1 MSTSTDHQSSLSPAA
16 GRRVA
21 VISGSV
27 RKDRMGPTIAR
38 WVAAALD
45 PAAAPD
51 PAAVPDPA
59 ATVDLA
65 PVDLIDVADVE
76 LPDDSLLYPGGGP
89 RSEVADRIA
98 AADAFVFVT
107 PEYNH
112 SYPASLKRL
121 IDWHYGEWRLK
132 PATIVAYGVHGGY
145 AAIEHLRGVLA
156 ELSVVTTR
164 RALGL
169 RAPWASLDGQ
179 GHYTPDAEFS
189 RGLTASL
196 AELRWWAE
204 VLADARRDRPLAT

>member
-1 MSTSTDHQSSLSPAA
+1 MSVSTDQHSSLSPAA
-16 GRRVA
+16 GLRVA

-38 WVAAALD
+38 WVAAALG
-45 PAAAPD
+45 PAAAPG
-51 PAAVPDPA
+51 PAAAADP
-59 ATVDLA
+59 A
-65 PVDLIDVADVE
+65 PVDLIDVAQVE

-89 RSEVADRIA
+89 KSEVADRIA

-169 RAPWASLDGQ
+169 RVPWTALDDQ
-179 GHYTPDAEFS
+179 GRYTPDAELS

-204 VLADARRDRPLAT
+204 VLADARRDRTPPT

>member
-1 MSTSTDHQSSLSPAA
+1 MSVSTDQNRSLSAA
-16 GRRVA
+16 ASLRVA

-38 WVAAALD
+38 WVAATLDSPAAPDPAPALD
-45 PAAAPD
+45 PAADLD
-51 PAAVPDPA
+51 P
-59 ATVDLA
+59 A
-65 PVDLIDVADVE
+65 PVDLIDVAQVE

-89 RSEVADRIA
+89 KSEVADRIA

-169 RAPWASLDGQ
+169 RVPWTALDDQ
-179 GHYTPDAEFS
+179 GRYTPDGELS

-196 AELRWWAE
+196 TELRWWAQ
-204 VLADARRDRPLAT
+204 VLADARRDRPFTT